1 MAMPTLTVM
10 GMCNYDNT
18 LFDDMVLPDGLDRDN
33 VIANIIMECAELEV
47 LYPNIIVFKMAI
59 MHWSKKNLPIWEKMK
74 TTTEFDYNPIHNLN
88 RDEIWEDVSSGSR
101 TTSGDEDNGRD
112 AHGETISNSQNG
124 GSDSSEQK
132 VSAYDSSN
140 YQPREQN
147 ITTYGQTNNVDGN
160 STLNETFNRTY
171 GENEGHNENST
182 RKGHSEG
189 SIGVITTQTMIKQE
203 REVSQFNII
212 DFIINDFKRRFCL
225 LIY

>member
-1 MAMPTLTVM
+1 MPTLTVM
-10 GMCNYDNT
+10 GMYNYDNT
-18 LFDDMVLPDGLDRDN
+18 LFDEMVLPDGLDREN
-33 VIANIIMECAELEV
+33 VIPNIIMECAELEV

-59 MHWSKKNLPIWEKMK
+59 GHWSKKNLPVWEKMK
-74 TTTEFDYNPIHNLN
+74 ATTEFDYNPIQNLK
-88 RDEIWEDVSSGSR
+88 RDEIWEDESSGSR
-101 TTSGDEDNGRD
+101 TTSGDEDGGRD
-112 AHGETISNSQNG
+112 THGETISNSQNG
-124 GSDSSEQK
+124 GSDSTEQK

-147 ITTYGQTNNVDGN
+147 TTTYGQTNNVDGN

-171 GENEGHNENST
+171 GENEGHNENVT

-212 DFIINDFKRRFCL
+212 DFIINDFKHRFCL